1 MMYMLSVS
9 GPYPLK
15 ILLSLVIP
23 LSYNVREFTVSSN
36 ITAKKFGNSRCRGKV
51 VKTLLQTSS
60 NIKDE

>member
-9 GPYPLK
+9 GPCPLK
-15 ILLSLVIP
+15 ILLSLVP
-23 LSYNVREFTVSSN
+23 VSYNVREFTVSSN